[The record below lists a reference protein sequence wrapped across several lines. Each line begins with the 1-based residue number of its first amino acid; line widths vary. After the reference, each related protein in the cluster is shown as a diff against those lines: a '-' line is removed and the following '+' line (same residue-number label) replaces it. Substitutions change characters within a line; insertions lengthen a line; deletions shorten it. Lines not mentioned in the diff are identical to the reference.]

1 MTDKR
6 KEWVSA
12 LADGELAGSELAS
25 ALDSLRNDPELQA
38 SWSRYHLISDAL
50 HSNLESNVALDLRER
65 VSMALENEP
74 TILAPQKR
82 KQRPWLRHVA
92 SLAVAAS
99 VSGVAVIGFQQMNVV
114 ESGAPTATM
123 AEVTQAQNFV
133 RREIQP
139 VTVTAEKDNSKQL
152 EPYLVDQHE
161 YSVSSGVNGMV
172 PYVRIV
178 GHRQAA
184 E

>member
-1 MTDKR
+1 MADDKR
-6 KEWVSA
+6 EWISA
-12 LADGELAGSELAS
+12 LADGELAGSELAR
-25 ALDSLRNDPELQA
+25 ALDALRNDQALQA

-50 HSNLESNVALDLRER
+50 HSNLESRIALDLHER
-65 VSMALENEP
+65 VSMALESEP
-74 TILAPQKR
+74 TILAPRQR

-92 SLAVAAS
+92 GLAVAAS

-123 AEVTQAQNFV
+123 AEVTQPQNFV
-133 RREIQP
+133 RRELPPI
-139 VTVTAEKDNSKQL
+139 TVAAEKDNSKQL
-152 EPYLVDQHE
+152 EAYLVDQTE